1 MTVHFDTD
9 TGRLRLDQDAFQTLA
24 AWAGGRSRKDPGLD
38 DLRTAGVV
46 RRGTPHPA
54 LVPGLDAVANPVCRL
69 SLTMRDGAGRVES
82 GEGWVNGGA
91 AALLLDLPD
100 GLREFVA
107 VHPTFLPAALA
118 RIVQLGPRPRIDAE
132 PLQVTTEMVDQ
143 LTDPDPA
150 RRQAAVASLAEAAPT
165 AENAAGLRALGSG
178 PRRRTVLTAHWQ
190 APGGT
195 AGVRGIHLLDTEA
208 GLWLLEAGPVGG
220 AVAWPTTPTAVWRAF
235 VVLLPRDTELA

>member
-1 MTVHFDTD
+1 VTVHFDTD

-38 DLRTAGVV
+38 DLRAAGVV

-54 LVPGLDAVANPVCRL
+54 LVPGLDAVAHPVCRL

-118 RIVQLGPRPRIDAE
+118 RIV
-132 PLQVTTEMVDQ
+132 
-143 LTDPDPA
+143 
-150 RRQAAVASLAEAAPT
+150 
-165 AENAAGLRALGSG
+165 
-178 PRRRTVLTAHWQ
+178 
-190 APGGT
+190 
-195 AGVRGIHLLDTEA
+195 
-208 GLWLLEAGPVGG
+208 
-220 AVAWPTTPTAVWRAF
+220 
-235 VVLLPRDTELA
+235 